1 MLIYTKF
8 QDVDTTICRSVQ
20 WKTPILGHTCL
31 EEQMMKIDYKTLASQ
46 SKNSNEK
53 VKKKKQEFDDDLN
66 ICMLNLLS

>member
-1 MLIYTKF
+1 
-8 QDVDTTICRSVQ
+8 
-20 WKTPILGHTCL
+20 
-31 EEQMMKIDYKTLASQ
+31 MMKIDYKTLASQ